1 MDTKTDAIATKK
13 LSIKGRYDGFSDF
26 YDVNKTVIY
35 KNILKLFTNFKK
47 EDKDELI
54 LIISA
59 KIKGLDWETELKFG
73 RKESIIL
80 VRDIMPYFEG
90 IEDYETCGQIC
101 DLYKKIQSV

>member
-1 MDTKTDAIATKK
+1 MNTNADTVVTKK
-13 LSIKGRYDGFSDF
+13 LPIKGKYEGFNDF
-26 YDVNKTVIY
+26 YNVNKIVIY

-47 EDKDELI
+47 QDKDQLI

-73 RKESIIL
+73 RKETIVL

-90 IEDYETCGQIC
+90 IEDYETCGEIC
-101 DLYKKIQSV
+101 DLYKKIQLV

>member
-1 MDTKTDAIATKK
+1 MDINTNSIATKK
-13 LSIKGRYDGFSDF
+13 LLIKGKYEGFKDF
-26 YDVNKTVIY
+26 YDVNKIVIY

-47 EDKDELI
+47 QDKDQLV

-59 KIKGLDWETELKFG
+59 KISNLDWETELKFQ
-73 RKESIIL
+73 RKESIVL
-80 VRDIMPYFEG
+80 VRDIMPYFEQ